1 MLPFD
6 RTYNVEQEF
15 YQCLERIYEILDFL
29 EDISIALEQ
38 KESLT
43 PIFQPFSNHSTITKN
58 ALILFIFLVLFH
70 LPHFHLRTWHPRS

>member
-15 YQCLERIYEILDFL
+15 YQCLERVYEILDFL
-29 EDISIALEQ
+29 EDISIALER

-43 PIFQPFSNHSTITKN
+43 PILHPPFN
-58 ALILFIFLVLFH
+58 
-70 LPHFHLRTWHPRS
+70 PLRTIRL